1 MALKRK
7 GDRQGILDDYEVA
20 SKLARDDAALR
31 SAYDSLWAPA
41 MGEQAASAGA
51 QGEAIGAIHEVGS
64 GVSPL
69 SCAYCPDP
77 PYTEKARRAKY
88 SGTWVVWIVV
98 NHLGEVESVRVFKP
112 LGLGLD
118 ESAVNTV
125 RTWKFHPAI
134 REGVPVAVRMLV
146 ETSFRI
152 Y

>member
-1 MALKRK
+1 MTA
-7 GDRQGILDDYEVA
+7 
-20 SKLARDDAALR
+20 LARPEGQRL
-31 SAYDSLWAPA
+31 APA
-41 MGEQAASAGA
+41 TEKQAEAGGAPGET
-51 QGEAIGAIHEVGS
+51 IVYNVGS
-64 GVSPL
+64 NMSPP
-69 SCAYCPDP
+69 SCAHCPDP

-88 SGTWVVWIVV
+88 SGTWVAWIVV
-98 NHLGEVESVRVFKP
+98 NHLGEVESVRVVKP

-118 ESAVNTV
+118 ENAVNTV

>member
-1 MALKRK
+1 
-7 GDRQGILDDYEVA
+7 
-20 SKLARDDAALR
+20 
-31 SAYDSLWAPA
+31 
-41 MGEQAASAGA
+41 
-51 QGEAIGAIHEVGS
+51 
-64 GVSPL
+64 
-69 SCAYCPDP
+69 
-77 PYTEKARRAKY
+77 
-88 SGTWVVWIVV
+88 
-98 NHLGEVESVRVFKP
+98 VFKP